1 MGRRLLL
8 IEDEPNIIEALSY
21 ILTRAG
27 WTVHTHS
34 DGATA
39 AARVRSGNPEVV
51 ILDAMLPGRSGFD
64 ILRDL
69 RADPA
74 TVAIPIL
81 MLTARGQEKDRE
93 LALRLGA
100 TQFMTKPFANA
111 EVVAEV
117 GRLAGD

>member
-1 MGRRLLL
+1 
-8 IEDEPNIIEALSY
+8 
-21 ILTRAG
+21 
-27 WTVHTHS
+27 
-34 DGATA
+34 
-39 AARVRSGNPEVV
+39 
-51 ILDAMLPGRSGFD
+51 MLPGRTGFD

-74 TVAIPIL
+74 TLAIPVL

-111 EVVAEV
+111 EVLAEV
-117 GRLAGD
+117 RRLAGD

>member
-1 MGRRLLL
+1 MARRVLL
-8 IEDEPNIIEALSY
+8 IEDEPNIIEALSF
-21 ILTRAG
+21 ILTRDG

-39 AARVRSGNPEVV
+39 TAKVRSGLPEVIV
-51 ILDAMLPGRSGFD
+51 LDAMLPGRSGFD

-69 RADPA
+69 RADPGTA
-74 TVAIPIL
+74 AIPVL

-111 EVVAEV
+111 ELVAEIR
-117 GRLAGD
+117 RLAGG